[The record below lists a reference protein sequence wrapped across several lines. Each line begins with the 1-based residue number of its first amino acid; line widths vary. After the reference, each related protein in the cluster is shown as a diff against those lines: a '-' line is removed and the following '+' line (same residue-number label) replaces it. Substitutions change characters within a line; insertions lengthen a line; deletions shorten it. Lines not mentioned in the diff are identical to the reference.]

1 MYPAQKLLKISRRLH
16 VSYLDQSEI
25 LGTSYLNNIGLPNKG
40 HSLFKC
46 VTVGSCQL
54 FSLVYIMFI
63 TDEGNFKQKFE
74 MILTGE
80 NQRRKRKYWTSAI
93 SSVTNSTCVIYWLG
107 TVSRSHQLR
116 DLQLTA

>member
-1 MYPAQKLLKISRRLH
+1 MYSAQKLLKISRCLH

-25 LGTSYLNNIGLPNKG
+25 LGTSYLNNTGLQNKG

-46 VTVGSCQL
+46 VTVGRCQL
-54 FSLVYIMFI
+54 LSLGYIIFL
-63 TDEGNFKQKFE
+63 TDEGNFKQKVE

-93 SSVTNSTCVIYWLG
+93 SSVTNPTCFMYWPG
-107 TVSRSHQLR
+107 TEPRSHQLR
-116 DLQLTA
+116 GL